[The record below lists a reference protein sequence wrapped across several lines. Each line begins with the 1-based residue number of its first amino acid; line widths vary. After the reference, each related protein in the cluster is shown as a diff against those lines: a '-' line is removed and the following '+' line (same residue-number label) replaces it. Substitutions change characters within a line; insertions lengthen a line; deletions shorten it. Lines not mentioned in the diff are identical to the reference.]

1 MWNSQMSPLS
11 FRSRQPFLLVLCTL
25 LLLQFS
31 FFFSGT
37 IVQPVTAARHVFKTV
52 VHHAISYDRRLSNSE
67 NSVVSFGSQVSL
79 LRGSIALFNPAN
91 IGSHRKQTVFIP
103 TEQHMTTG
111 QWEMLQDL
119 PVRGIVVAL
128 SPVDTHNENFFQYY
142 LARGIMRFPVYFLPQ
157 DGVAARRLTETL
169 KTLNAS
175 EYAVIS
181 VGESE
186 KAVAPVTSNAV
197 MSISLYAS
205 LNFRPK
211 GVKKSSEVPRVLI
224 TASFDTLGVAP
235 SASTTGG
242 ASGVAA
248 ALELWRRFNAG
259 ASLMADSKGDE
270 TSEPP
275 SLPFGFSVLLGNTA
289 RFNYVG
295 TSKWIASREEGEI
308 DQYQLV
314 ICLDELLLSDTDGDD
329 PESENGNNNDAT
341 SLFMHADES
350 FAKSP
355 QFAVVKETAEATAA
369 RHGIALTVLSARTN
383 YHHYDVQFEHE
394 VLGHVQI
401 PAVTFSS
408 VRTYRVDQAFRG
420 GRAPIPLSSIN
431 HTAGI
436 ISSKMPNILV
446 ALNRRVEFVY
456 AFARAILGH
465 SPANGTGA
473 WVGSAAYMMGQLR
486 HASELQRGPVFS
498 EGAGSLKYAETLEAH
513 MKSSA
518 ATFASRHAVSTSV
531 SVSTFRLKL
540 PGVVLLGPYDQVMS
554 LFVSKTLIVEL
565 ALLVVALVSVGIFAL
580 LEFGAEKTGRLLFD
594 EFAPSLPGKEA

>member
-1 MWNSQMSPLS
+1 MWKSQISPLS
-11 FRSRQPFLLVLCTL
+11 FRSQQPFSLVLCTL

-37 IVQPVTAARHVFKTV
+37 IVQPVTAARHVLKTV
-52 VHHAISYDRRLSNSE
+52 VHHAISYDRRLSNTE
-67 NSVVSFGSQVSL
+67 NSLVSFGSRDSL

-91 IGSHRKQTVFIP
+91 IASHRKQTVFIP

-128 SPVDTHNENFFQYY
+128 SPIDTHNENFFEYY
-142 LARGIMRFPVYFLPQ
+142 LARGIIRFPVYFLPQ

-169 KTLNAS
+169 STLNAS
-175 EYAVIS
+175 EYAAIFI
-181 VGESE
+181 GESE
-186 KAVAPVTSNAV
+186 KAVAPVTNNAV
-197 MSISLYAS
+197 TSINLYAS

-259 ASLMADSKGDE
+259 DSLMEDSKGDE
-270 TSEPP
+270 SSQSP

-289 RFNYVG
+289 RFNYIG
-295 TSKWIASREEGEI
+295 TSKWIASREEGEL

-314 ICLDELLLSDTDGDD
+314 ICLDELLLSDTDGDN
-329 PESENGNNNDAT
+329 PENEDGNNNAAT
-341 SLFMHADES
+341 HLFMHADES

-355 QFAVVKETAEATAA
+355 QFTVVKETAEATAA
-369 RHGIALTVLSARTN
+369 RHGIALTVVSTKTN
-383 YHHYDVQFEHE
+383 YHHYDVHFEHE

-408 VRTYRVDQAFRG
+408 VRSYRVDQAFRG
-420 GRAPIPLSSIN
+420 SRAPISLSSIN
-431 HTAGI
+431 HTAGTI
-436 ISSKMPNILV
+436 GSIMPNILV

-456 AFARAILGH
+456 TFARAMLGR
-465 SPANGTGA
+465 SPVNGTGP
-473 WVGSAAYMMGQLR
+473 WVGSAAYMMGHLR
-486 HASELQRGPVFS
+486 HASEFQRGPVFS
-498 EGAGSLKYAETLEAH
+498 EGAGPLKYAETLEAH

-518 ATFASRHAVSTSV
+518 ATSASRRTVSTSV
-531 SVSTFRLKL
+531 SVSTLRLKL
-540 PGVVLLGPYDQVMS
+540 PGVVLVGPYDQVMS
-554 LFVSKTLIVEL
+554 LFVSKTFIVEFV
-565 ALLVVALVSVGIFAL
+565 LLVMALVSVGIFAL
-580 LEFGAEKTGRLLFD
+580 FEFGAEKTCRLLFED
-594 EFAPSLPGKEA
+594 FAPSMPGKVA